1 MNRIRRLA
9 PLTLA
14 ACGLAVGAGI
24 LLAGASPVASAA
36 PADASHSSVSSA
48 SASSARTSGPLR
60 SVKAADTN
68 KSRAIAKT
76 PAAAP
81 VAATVTQRR
90 LPKLPSLPTPAAVV
104 HAVQDALTT
113 LGRDLGRLTVRPT
126 PTSANESSTA
136 TTPLRDPPA
145 PGDVVYGNPLQN
157 VQYFI
162 SQGDNNTCVLSSTAM
177 VIGQLKGPGGMP
189 SWSDIVQE
197 AKDTPSYLPARSSG
211 SVWKDLL
218 NRYVPRTGNIYDP
231 LADEYVYYVDSMAL
245 MENHGVDATMTTYT
259 KSQGDLALANLKS
272 ALTTSSVLVAV
283 NNRIWAEAIGG
294 AHSARRFGTANHA
307 ITVLGINETKD
318 VIYINDSGGV
328 GGKGLAVPL
337 DGFMEAWQRGQYLS
351 VSARLAAP
359 SSAAA
364 LAA

>member
-14 ACGLAVGAGI
+14 ACGLAVGVGI

-36 PADASHSSVSSA
+36 PADSNHSSVSST
-48 SASSARTSGPLR
+48 SASSARTSASLR
-60 SVKAADTN
+60 TAKAADTN
-68 KSRAIAKT
+68 KSRTIAKT

-81 VAATVTQRR
+81 VASAVAQRR
-90 LPKLPSLPTPAAVV
+90 LPTLPSLPTPAAVV
-104 HAVQDALTT
+104 RAVQDALTT
-113 LGRDLGRLTVRPT
+113 VGRDLGRLTVRPT

-177 VIGQLKGPGGMP
+177 VIGQLKGAGGMP
-189 SWSDIVQE
+189 TWSDIVQE
-197 AKDTPSYLPARSSG
+197 AKDTPSYLSARSSG

-218 NRYVPRTGNIYDP
+218 NRYIPRTGNIYDP
-231 LADEYVYYVDSMAL
+231 VADEYVYYVDSMAL

-259 KSQGDLALANLKS
+259 KSQGDLALANLKT
-272 ALTTSSVLVAV
+272 ALTTNSVLVAV

-294 AHSARRFGTANHA
+294 SHSARRFGTANHA

-318 VIYINDSGGV
+318 VIYINDSGGT

-351 VSARLAAP
+351 VSGRLAAP
-359 SSAAA
+359 SSQTA

>member
-1 MNRIRRLA
+1 M
-9 PLTLA
+9 TLA

-36 PADASHSSVSSA
+36 PADSNHSSVSA
-48 SASSARTSGPLR
+48 GSASSARTSSSLR
-60 SVKAADTN
+60 TVKAADTN
-68 KSRAIAKT
+68 KSRTVAKA

-81 VAATVTQRR
+81 VAAAVAQRR
-90 LPKLPSLPTPAAVV
+90 LPTLPSLPTPVAVI
-104 HAVQDALTT
+104 HAVQDAVTT
-113 LGRDLGRLTVRPT
+113 LGRDLSRLTVKPT

-145 PGDVVYGNPLQN
+145 PGDVVYGNPLRN
-157 VQYFI
+157 VRYFI

-177 VIGQLKGPGGMP
+177 VIGQLKGAGGMP
-189 SWSDIVQE
+189 TWSDIVQE
-197 AKDTPSYLPARSSG
+197 AKDTPSYSSERNSG
-211 SVWKDLL
+211 SVWSKLL
-218 NRYVPRTGNIYDP
+218 KKYVARTGNIYDP
-231 LADEYVYYVDSMAL
+231 VADEYVYYVDSMAL
-245 MENHGVDATMTTYT
+245 MENHGVDATMTTFT
-259 KSQGDLALANLKS
+259 KSQGDLALASLKS
-272 ALTTSSVLVAV
+272 ALTTNSVLVAV

-318 VIYINDSGGV
+318 VIYINDSGGT
-328 GGKGLAVPL
+328 GGQGLAVSL

-359 SSAAA
+359 SSQAA